1 MGASPERVADR
12 RVSFDRSNNGELTII
27 ISGAWKVRH
36 GMPSGAEVERELSS
50 PGTRKIAFDSRAL
63 ESWDSSLINF
73 LDRTDDIC
81 RARNVPIDHSGLPEG
96 ARKMLDLAEA
106 VPAAGDRRS
115 EIRPPGLIVRLGE
128 STIRLGRSMGE
139 GIDFLGEIGRSFGRL
154 FTGRARFRR
163 IDLLTQIQQCGAN
176 ALGIVSLISFLVG
189 VILAF
194 MGAIQLQQFGAS
206 IYVADLVAIGVA
218 REMGAMM
225 TGIIMAGRTGASFAA
240 ELGTMK
246 VTQEI
251 DALQTMGISPIDF
264 LVLPRMLAL
273 VLMMP
278 MLCLYSD
285 LLGIL
290 GGAVIGV
297 SILHIPLA
305 IYLKET
311 TNALW
316 IQTVAGGLFKASAYG
331 VLIAFAGCMRGFE
344 CGKSSAAVGQATT
357 DAVVTGIVMI
367 VTACGVFAVIF
378 NALHI

>member
-1 MGASPERVADR
+1 MGASPEPVADR
-12 RVSFDRSNNGELTII
+12 RVSFDRSNNGELTVIL
-27 ISGAWKVRH
+27 SGAWKVRH
-36 GMPSGAEVERELSS
+36 GMPSAAEVERQLSS
-50 PGTRKIAFDSRAL
+50 GARRIIYDSRAL
-63 ESWDSSLINF
+63 QSWDSSLINF
-73 LDRTDDIC
+73 LGRTEDIC
-81 RARNVPIDHSGLPEG
+81 RARNVAIDHSGLPEG

-106 VPAAGDRRS
+106 VSATGDKRS
-115 EIRPPGLIVRLGE
+115 EIRPPGFVVRLGE
-128 STIRLGRSMGE
+128 TTIRLWRSTEE

-163 IDLLTQIQQCGAN
+163 IDLITQIQRCGAD

-225 TGIIMAGRTGASFAA
+225 TGIIMAGRTGAAFAA

-246 VTQEI
+246 VTQEM

-264 LVLPRMLAL
+264 LVLPRMIAL

-290 GGAVIGV
+290 GGALVGV

-305 IYLKET
+305 VYMKET

-316 IQTVAGGLFKASAYG
+316 IQTVAGGLFKASTYG
-331 VLIAFAGCMRGFE
+331 ALVAFAGCLRGFQY
-344 CGKSSAAVGQATT
+344 GRSSAAVGQAAT

-367 VTACGVFAVIF
+367 VTACGLFAVIF
-378 NALHI
+378 NALGI